1 MIPSNLGTPFRRKRA
16 HFVAEL
22 ILQTKADHRRDT
34 PMRSGRELLDKLAVE
49 FRRPHIARAESLY
62 SRMRGKLAGGEKL
75 SANDWLF

>member
-34 PMRSGRELLDKLAVE
+34 PMRSGRELLDKLAME
-49 FRRPHIARAESLY
+49 FRRLHIAQAELLY
-62 SRMRGKLAGGEKL
+62 ALMRGGSLPAAR
-75 SANDWLF
+75 S